1 MERSYRIGHKVRLF
15 RLELEAVLAHR
26 IRHPAKGDAGH
37 IIACLHGQ
45 HRMFPGAMVAHPRIW
60 TPQERG
66 LIEGVRYPLGNGP
79 QLLLDQIALIGGDL
93 TQVDD
98 FIFIKSNPPS
108 GLLYLFVNDVW
119 QTAGNNSGGPRI
131 SIEPV
136 NESDATGVL
145 FTLEHRIDIEP
156 DGKQNETNKWQRQ
169 PAVTLTV

>member
-1 MERSYRIGHKVRLF
+1 
-15 RLELEAVLAHR
+15 
-26 IRHPAKGDAGH
+26 
-37 IIACLHGQ
+37 
-45 HRMFPGAMVAHPRIW
+45 MFLGAMVAHPRIG

-66 LIEGVRYPLGNGP
+66 LIEGVRYLLGNGP
-79 QLLLDQIALIGGDL
+79 RLLLDQIALIGGDL
-93 TQVDD
+93 TTVND
-98 FIFIKSNPPS
+98 FSFIKSNAPS

-156 DGKQNETNKWQRQ
+156 DGKQNETNKWKRQ